1 MVDLILV
8 FTFMIGYLSY
18 LLTCCNRLLQRHH
31 SFQGWDRSSSTRPLV
46 EDAQTIDLC
55 MIERGYHVFRL
66 AFSSFPVQC
75 AYCTRRCIQ
84 LPNLRLPP
92 ALVLIVYLKWK
103 KDFCKMWWKKI
114 YHTICVYGR
123 IGNWKKAFANL
134 IKHLYLDHPE
144 FLVSNERLDRPFGT
158 RRREATEEVLLVVL
172 EAQEPQLVHFLPLVQ
187 HDLMYL

>member
-1 MVDLILV
+1 MIDLILV
-8 FTFMIGYLSY
+8 FTIMIGYLTY

-92 ALVLIVYLKWK
+92 ALVLIVYLKIK
-103 KDFCKMWWKKI
+103 KDFAKNAENFS
-114 YHTICVYGR
+114 T
-123 IGNWKKAFANL
+123 KALAIN
-134 IKHLYLDHPE
+134 
-144 FLVSNERLDRPFGT
+144 
-158 RRREATEEVLLVVL
+158 VVL
-172 EAQEPQLVHFLPLVQ
+172 FALWWSALTYDRLKLLRF
-187 HDLMYL
+187 DLLTILCW

>member
-1 MVDLILV
+1 MNVRIDTSVSSYQRNRFMNATATNICYVMVDLILV
-8 FTFMIGYLSY
+8 FTFMIGYLTY

-92 ALVLIVYLKWK
+92 ALVLIVYLK
-103 KDFCKMWWKKI
+103 
-114 YHTICVYGR
+114 
-123 IGNWKKAFANL
+123 
-134 IKHLYLDHPE
+134 
-144 FLVSNERLDRPFGT
+144 
-158 RRREATEEVLLVVL
+158 
-172 EAQEPQLVHFLPLVQ
+172 
-187 HDLMYL
+187 